1 MRTKLTIVAAI
12 TLIGVWVAAQD
23 VVTHYTGGYDL
34 AKAKTF
40 AIDVMTK
47 WSNPQNEEYAKQAVV
62 SQLTSR
68 GYVQVTDPSSADL
81 LVEIHG
87 ASKDKTSVHDF
98 YTGTSM
104 DNYAGFSGPAG
115 VTPTWETE
123 YKIGSGVVDIFDQ
136 KTKRLVF
143 RGVGEDQISMK
154 GHDQKKIDMAVE
166 KMFKDFPRSK
176 G

>member
-1 MRTKLTIVAAI
+1 MKTKLTIVAAI
-12 TLIGVWVAAQD
+12 ALMGVWVAAQD
-23 VVTHYTGGYDL
+23 VVAHYTSGYDL

-47 WSNPQNEEYAKQAVV
+47 WSNPTNEEYAKQAVIR
-62 SQLTSR
+62 QLTDR

-87 ASKDKTSVHDF
+87 ASKDKTSVNDF

-104 DNYAGFSGPAG
+104 DNYGFSGPAG
-115 VTPTWETE
+115 VTPSWETQ
-123 YKIGSGVVDIFDQ
+123 YKLGSGVVDIFDQ

-143 RGVGEDQISMK
+143 RGVGEDEISMK
-154 GHDQKKIDMAVE
+154 GEHNQKKIDMSVD
-166 KMFKDFPRSK
+166 KMFKEFPRSK